1 MKNVRTVCPQRLLLP
16 LMLVWALPLSC
27 GDSEPA
33 SRCPFGR
40 CSAPAPAAATAAS
53 PSASLVANIQSADE
67 RPSFVDFGLF
77 FGNKMAADSIA
88 VVEDLAGCDA
98 AEVVSGVVLDRRDA
112 EGLDVDFDTAIA
124 CWATSS
130 SESPL
135 AVVLV
140 TVTLPYGPD
149 EQLLTINAALSES
162 VGDVHFP
169 EVGASWAVGYS
180 WQYSTNDAGS

>member
-1 MKNVRTVCPQRLLLP
+1 
-16 LMLVWALPLSC
+16 
-27 GDSEPA
+27 
-33 SRCPFGR
+33 
-40 CSAPAPAAATAAS
+40 
-53 PSASLVANIQSADE
+53 
-67 RPSFVDFGLF
+67 
-77 FGNKMAADSIA
+77 MAADSIA

-112 EGLDVDFDTAIA
+112 EGLDVAFDTAIA

-140 TVTLPYGPD
+140 TVTLPYGQD

-162 VGDVHFP
+162 VEDVHFP

-180 WQYSTNDAGS
+180 WQYSTNDDGS